1 MKTLFAVG
9 FASLYGLIVRLLF
22 GFMEDFMGLM
32 SITFLVLVPVFIG
45 FLTVILIPKV
55 SNGAVAFFLPWL
67 TSLVILFITIS
78 FNIEGAICWIMVFP
92 FFAVLAGI
100 GGSIAYSIKKRKAGN
115 KGLDKQNND
124 WGKPNTLNVSV
135 LFFVPA
141 FLGYLEGERTL
152 VPVEYTITKQMEI
165 AAPPAEVW
173 NQLTHINEL
182 KETERRASFS
192 TVMGFPRHLRTVADT
207 FAPGG
212 TRFAV
217 YEKGLYFKETISEYV
232 PGKRMVLAIKTDP
245 DNIPPTVMDEHI
257 LIGGKHLDI
266 LKDEYSLEE
275 LPDGNS
281 RLSLSSRF
289 RINTPLNWYAGL
301 WATYLMSD
309 ILTGELE
316 LVKNR
321 ATKAAGQCKTN

>member
-1 MKTLFAVG
+1 MKIVFAVG

-22 GFMEDFMGLM
+22 GFMEDFMGIM
-32 SITFLVLVPVFIG
+32 SVTFLVLVPVFIG

-55 SNGAVAFFLPWL
+55 ANGAIAFFLPWL
-67 TSLVILFITIS
+67 TSLVILFITIG

-100 GGSIAYSIKKRKAGN
+100 GGTIAYSIKKRNARN
-115 KGLDKQNND
+115 KDLDKND

-135 LFFVPA
+135 LFFVPSL
-141 FLGYLEGERTL
+141 LGYLEGERAL
-152 VPVEYTITKQMEI
+152 VPVEYTITKEVEI

-173 NQLTHINEL
+173 KQLTHINDL
-182 KETERRASFS
+182 KESERKGSFS
-192 TVMGFPRHLRTVADT
+192 NWMGFPKHLRTVADT
-207 FAPGG
+207 FALGG
-212 TRFAV
+212 MRFAV
-217 YEKGLYFKETISEYV
+217 YEKGLYFKETISEYL
-232 PGKRMVLAIKTDP
+232 PGKRMVLDIKTDP

-266 LKDEYSLEE
+266 LKDEYVLEQ
-275 LPDGNS
+275 LPDGSS

-309 ILTGELE
+309 ILVGELE
-316 LVKNR
+316 LVKDR
-321 ATKAAGQCKTN
+321 AAKVVEQQTKK

>member
-22 GFMEDFMGLM
+22 GFLEDFMGIM
-32 SITFLVLVPVFIG
+32 SVTFLVLVPIFIG

-55 SNGAVAFFLPWL
+55 SNGAAAFFIPWL
-67 TSLVILFITIS
+67 TSLAILIITIS
-78 FNIEGAICWIMVFP
+78 LNIEGAICWIMVYP

-100 GGSIAYSIKKRKAGN
+100 GGVIAWSVKKRNARAKEQGR
-115 KGLDKQNND
+115 DD
-124 WGKPNTLNVSV
+124 WGKPNTLNVSA

-141 FLGYLEGERTL
+141 LLGYLEGERTL
-152 VPVEYTITKQMEI
+152 VPVEYTVTKQIAI

-173 NQLTHINEL
+173 RQLTHINEL
-182 KETERRASFS
+182 KESERRPSFS
-192 TVMGFPRHLRTVADT
+192 TYMGFPKHLRTVADT

-217 YEKGLYFKETISEYV
+217 YEKGLYFKETITEYV
-232 PGKRMVLAIKTDP
+232 PGKRMVLDIKTDP
-245 DNIPPTVMDEHI
+245 RHIPPTVMDEHI

-266 LKDEYSLEE
+266 LKDEYRLEQM
-275 LPDGNS
+275 PDGS
-281 RLSLSSRF
+281 CRLSLSSRF

-301 WATYLMSD
+301 WANYLMSD
-309 ILTGELE
+309 ILKGELE
-316 LVKNR
+316 LVKAR
-321 ATKAAGQCKTN
+321 ATKAL

>member
-22 GFMEDFMGLM
+22 GFMEDFMGIM

-67 TSLVILFITIS
+67 TSFVILVITIALS
-78 FNIEGAICWIMVFP
+78 IEGAICWIMVFP
-92 FFAVLAGI
+92 FFAILAGI
-100 GGSIAYSIKKRKAGN
+100 GGSVAYSIKKRNARN
-115 KGLDKQNND
+115 KDLDKND

-141 FLGYLEGERTL
+141 LLGYLEGERTL
-152 VPVEYTITKQMEI
+152 VPVEYTITKQIVIE
-165 AAPPAEVW
+165 APPTEVW
-173 NQLTHINEL
+173 RQLTHINEL
-182 KETERRASFS
+182 KASERKGSFS
-192 TVMGFPRHLRTVADT
+192 TLMGFPKHLRTVADT
-207 FAPGG
+207 FAVGG

-217 YEKGLYFKETISEYV
+217 YEKGLYFKEMISEYV
-232 PGKRMVLAIKTDP
+232 PGKRMMLDITTDP

-266 LKDEYSLEE
+266 LKDEYNLEQ
-275 LPDGNS
+275 LPDGSS

-309 ILTGELE
+309 ILAGELE
-316 LVKNR
+316 LVKTR
-321 ATKAAGQCKTN
+321 ATEAVKEHARN

>member
-22 GFMEDFMGLM
+22 GFMEDFMGIM

-45 FLTVILIPKV
+45 FITVILIPKV
-55 SNGAVAFFLPWL
+55 SNGAAAFFIPWL
-67 TSLVILFITIS
+67 TSFVILFITIAFS
-78 FNIEGAICWIMVFP
+78 IEGAICWIMVFP
-92 FFAVLAGI
+92 FFAILAGI
-100 GGSIAYSIKKRKAGN
+100 GGMIAHSIKKRNARN
-115 KGLDKQNND
+115 KDLDKND
-124 WGKPNTLNVSV
+124 WGKPNTLNVSA

-141 FLGYLEGERTL
+141 ILGYLEGERTL
-152 VPVEYTITKQMEI
+152 IPVEYTVTKEVVI

-173 NQLTHINEL
+173 KQLTHINDL
-182 KETERRASFS
+182 KESEKHASLSNF
-192 TVMGFPRHLRTVADT
+192 MGFPRHLRTVADT
-207 FAPGG
+207 FAVGG

-232 PGKRMVLAIKTDP
+232 PDKRMVLDIKTDP

-266 LKDEYSLEE
+266 LKDEYNVEQ
-275 LPDGNS
+275 LPNGSS
-281 RLSLSSRF
+281 RLSLASRF

-301 WATYLMSD
+301 WAHYLMSD
-309 ILTGELE
+309 ILMGELN
-316 LVKNR
+316 LVKTR
-321 ATKAAGQCKTN
+321 ATKAGDKS

>member
-22 GFMEDFMGLM
+22 GFMEDFMGIM
-32 SITFLVLVPVFIG
+32 SITFLVLVPIFIG
-45 FLTVILIPKV
+45 FLTVILIPRV
-55 SNGAVAFFLPWL
+55 SNGAAAFFLPWL
-67 TSLVILFITIS
+67 TSLVILFVTIALS
-78 FNIEGAICWIMVFP
+78 IEGAICWIMVFP
-92 FFAVLAGI
+92 FFAILAGI
-100 GGSIAYSIKKRKAGN
+100 GGSIAYSIKKRNARN
-115 KGLDKQNND
+115 KDLDKND
-124 WGKPNTLNVSV
+124 WGKPNTLNVSA

-141 FLGYLEGERTL
+141 LLGYLEGERTL
-152 VPVEYTITKQMEI
+152 VPVEYTITKQMVI
-165 AAPPAEVW
+165 AAAPAEVW
-173 NQLTHINEL
+173 SQLTHINEL
-182 KETERRASFS
+182 KESERQGSFS
-192 TVMGFPRHLRTVADT
+192 NWMGFPRHLRTVADT
-207 FAPGG
+207 FAVGG

-266 LKDEYSLEE
+266 LKDEYSLEQ
-275 LPDGNS
+275 LPDGSS

-301 WATYLMSD
+301 WAAYLMSD
-309 ILTGELE
+309 ILVGELE
-316 LVKNR
+316 LVKAR
-321 ATKAAGQCKTN
+321 TTEAVQKHSQD

>member
-22 GFMEDFMGLM
+22 GFMEDFMGIM
-32 SITFLVLVPVFIG
+32 SVTFLVLVPVFIG

-55 SNGAVAFFLPWL
+55 SNGAIAFFLPWL
-67 TSLVILFITIS
+67 TSLVILFITIA
-78 FNIEGAICWIMVFP
+78 FNIEGAICWVMVFP

-100 GGSIAYSIKKRKAGN
+100 GGAIAYSIKKRNAGK
-115 KGLDKQNND
+115 KGLDKND

-141 FLGYLEGERTL
+141 LLGYLEGERTL
-152 VPVEYTITKQMEI
+152 VPVEYTITKQVEI
-165 AAPPAEVW
+165 AAPAALVW
-173 NQLTHINEL
+173 SQLTHINEL
-182 KETERRASFS
+182 KESERKGSFS
-192 TVMGFPRHLRTVADT
+192 NLMGFPKHLRTVADT

-212 TRFAV
+212 MRFAV

-232 PGKRMVLAIKTDP
+232 PGKRMVLDIKTDP
-245 DNIPPTVMDEHI
+245 NNIPPTVMDEHI

-266 LKDEYSLEE
+266 LKDEYALEQ
-275 LPDGNS
+275 LPDGSS

-309 ILTGELE
+309 ILVGELE
-316 LVKNR
+316 LVKDR
-321 ATKAAGQCKTN
+321 TTKAAEKH

>member
-22 GFMEDFMGLM
+22 GFMEDFMDIM
-32 SITFLVLVPVFIG
+32 SVTFLVLVPIFIG

-55 SNGAVAFFLPWL
+55 LNGAAAFFLPWL
-67 TSLVILFITIS
+67 TSLVILFITIA
-78 FNIEGAICWIMVFP
+78 FHIEGAICWIMVFP

-100 GGSIAYSIKKRKAGN
+100 GGTIAYSIKQRHARN
-115 KGLDKQNND
+115 KDLDKNKND

-141 FLGYLEGERTL
+141 LLGYLEGERTL
-152 VPVEYTITKQMEI
+152 VPVEYTITKQVEI
-165 AAPPAEVW
+165 AAPATEVW
-173 NQLTHINEL
+173 SQLTHINEL
-182 KETERRASFS
+182 KESERQSSFS
-192 TVMGFPRHLRTVADT
+192 NWMGFPKHLRTVADT
-207 FAPGG
+207 FALGG

-217 YEKGLYFKETISEYV
+217 YEKGLYFKESISEYV
-232 PGKRMVLAIKTDP
+232 TAKRMVLDIKTDP

-266 LKDEYSLEE
+266 LKDEYNLEQ

-301 WATYLMSD
+301 WANYLMSD

-316 LVKNR
+316 LVKAR
-321 ATKAAGQCKTN
+321 ATKAVEGRSI

>member
-22 GFMEDFMGLM
+22 GFMEDFMGIM

-55 SNGAVAFFLPWL
+55 SNGAAAFFLPWL
-67 TSLVILFITIS
+67 TSFVILFITIALS
-78 FNIEGAICWIMVFP
+78 IEGAICWIMVFP

-100 GGSIAYSIKKRKAGN
+100 GGSIAYSIKKRKARN
-115 KGLDKQNND
+115 KDLDKTD
-124 WGKPNTLNVSV
+124 WGKPNTLNVSA

-141 FLGYLEGERTL
+141 LLGYLEGERTL
-152 VPVEYTITKQMEI
+152 VPVEYTITKQIAI

-173 NQLTHINEL
+173 KQLTHINEL
-182 KETERRASFS
+182 KASERQSSFS

-207 FAPGG
+207 FALGG

-232 PGKRMVLAIKTDP
+232 PGKRMALDIKTDP

-266 LKDEYSLEE
+266 LKDEYNLEQ
-275 LPDGNS
+275 LPDGGS
-281 RLSLSSRF
+281 QLSLSSRF

-309 ILTGELE
+309 ILEGELE
-316 LVKNR
+316 LVKAR
-321 ATKAAGQCKTN
+321 AIEAVQKHSKN

>member
-22 GFMEDFMGLM
+22 GFMEDFMGIM

-67 TSLVILFITIS
+67 TSFVILVITIALS
-78 FNIEGAICWIMVFP
+78 IEGAICWIMVFP
-92 FFAVLAGI
+92 FFAILAGI
-100 GGSIAYSIKKRKAGN
+100 GGSVAYSIKKRNARN
-115 KGLDKQNND
+115 KDLDKND

-141 FLGYLEGERTL
+141 LLGYLEGERTL
-152 VPVEYTITKQMEI
+152 VPVEYMITKQIVIE
-165 AAPPAEVW
+165 APTTEVW
-173 NQLTHINEL
+173 RQLTHINEL
-182 KETERRASFS
+182 KASERKGSFS
-192 TVMGFPRHLRTVADT
+192 TLMGFPKHLRTVADT
-207 FAPGG
+207 FAVGG

-232 PGKRMVLAIKTDP
+232 PGKRMMLDITTDP

-266 LKDEYSLEE
+266 LKDEYSLEQ
-275 LPDGNS
+275 LPDGSS

-309 ILTGELE
+309 ILAGELE
-316 LVKNR
+316 LVKTR
-321 ATKAAGQCKTN
+321 ATEAVKEHARN

>member
-22 GFMEDFMGLM
+22 GFMEDFMGIM

-55 SNGAVAFFLPWL
+55 SNGAAAFFLPWL
-67 TSLVILFITIS
+67 TSFVILFITIALS
-78 FNIEGAICWIMVFP
+78 IEGAICWIMVFP

-100 GGSIAYSIKKRKAGN
+100 GGSIAYSIKKRKARN
-115 KGLDKQNND
+115 KDLDKTD
-124 WGKPNTLNVSV
+124 WGKPNTLNVSA

-141 FLGYLEGERTL
+141 LLGYLEGERTL
-152 VPVEYTITKQMEI
+152 VPVEYTITKQIAI

-173 NQLTHINEL
+173 KQLTHINEL
-182 KETERRASFS
+182 KASERQSSFS
-192 TVMGFPRHLRTVADT
+192 ILMGFPRHLRTVADT

-232 PGKRMVLAIKTDP
+232 PGKRMVLDIKTDP

-266 LKDEYSLEE
+266 LKDEYNLEQ
-275 LPDGNS
+275 LPDGS
-281 RLSLSSRF
+281 SQLSLSSRF

-309 ILTGELE
+309 ILEGELE
-316 LVKNR
+316 LVKAR
-321 ATKAAGQCKTN
+321 AAEAVQKHAKN

>member
-22 GFMEDFMGLM
+22 GFMEDFMGIM

-67 TSLVILFITIS
+67 TSFVILVITIALS
-78 FNIEGAICWIMVFP
+78 IEGAICWIMVFP
-92 FFAVLAGI
+92 FFAILAGI
-100 GGSIAYSIKKRKAGN
+100 GGSVAYSIKKRNARN
-115 KGLDKQNND
+115 KNLDKND

-141 FLGYLEGERTL
+141 LLGYLEGERTL
-152 VPVEYTITKQMEI
+152 VPVEYTITKQIVIE
-165 AAPPAEVW
+165 APTTEVW
-173 NQLTHINEL
+173 RQLTHINEL
-182 KETERRASFS
+182 KASERKGSFS
-192 TVMGFPRHLRTVADT
+192 TLMGFPKHLRTVADT
-207 FAPGG
+207 FAVGG

-232 PGKRMVLAIKTDP
+232 PGKRMMLDITTDP

-266 LKDEYSLEE
+266 LKDEYSLEQ
-275 LPDGNS
+275 LPDGSS

-309 ILTGELE
+309 ILAGELE
-316 LVKNR
+316 LVKTR
-321 ATKAAGQCKTN
+321 ATEAVKEHARN